1 MISVVMPCARMAH
14 FLPDAVGSV
23 MRQDV
28 PVAEILVVDVGPD
41 AETQSV
47 CAGLALAGAPVCA
60 IEAPPCHPGVARNLA
75 LAEARGEIVAF
86 LDADDLWP
94 AGKLARQCA
103 RLAAAPGVDMVSGHV
118 AYFDRLD
125 PARLAPA
132 ADARVETVLH
142 VHLGACLY
150 RRALLARLGGFEP
163 GLRYGED
170 VDLLLRMR
178 EAAIPFTIL
187 RAVTLYYRRHAGQM
201 MLADDPRREGDFRR
215 ALMLSMARRRRLG
228 IADELPPLESHLE
241 PARDA
246 A

>member
-1 MISVVMPCARMAH
+1 MISVVIPCARMAH
-14 FLPDAVGSV
+14 FLPDAIGSV

-28 PVAEILVVDVGPD
+28 PVAEILVVDAGPS
-41 AETQSV
+41 AETQAV
-47 CAGLALAGAPVCA
+47 CAGLAASGAPLRV
-60 IEAPPCHPGVARNLA
+60 IEAAPCHPGVARNLA
-75 LAEARGEIVAF
+75 LAEARGEIIAF

-103 RLAAAPGVDMVSGHV
+103 RLDATPGVGMVSGHV

-150 RRALLARLGGFEP
+150 RREVLTRLGGFDP
-163 GLRYGED
+163 GLRYSED
-170 VDLLLRMR
+170 VDLLLRLR

-187 RAVTLYYRRHAGQM
+187 RATTLYYRRHAGQM
-201 MLADDPRREGDFRR
+201 MQAADPRREGDFRR
-215 ALMLSMARRRRLG
+215 ALTLSLARRRRLG
-228 IADELPPLESHLE
+228 LRGELPPLESHLE
-241 PARDA
+241 PKRLA